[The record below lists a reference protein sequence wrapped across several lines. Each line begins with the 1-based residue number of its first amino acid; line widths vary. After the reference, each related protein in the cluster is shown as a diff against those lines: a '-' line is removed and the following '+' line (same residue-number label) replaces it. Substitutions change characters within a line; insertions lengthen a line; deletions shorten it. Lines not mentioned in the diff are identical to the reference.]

1 MSKSNVKIVKAK
13 KMSEGQGAIVN
24 RAFPTRT
31 QSYIDPFV
39 LMDEFF
45 VEPPASFPEH
55 PHRGFE
61 ALTYMIE
68 GGFKHKDTSGGE
80 AVVRKGGVQRV
91 TMGKGVRH
99 SELPS
104 SKGMNHGIQLWV
116 NLPQKYKNIDPS
128 YKVIPEDQLPVEK
141 MEGKII
147 KTIVGEN
154 SPINLK
160 TEIIYRDITLNKRSF
175 QWKIEEQKN
184 GFLYFISG
192 SANLLFNSEDK
203 KIEEGMIII
212 KEDTLSYD
220 LTIDPTDN
228 VRFISLKGAPH
239 KEPIKLHGSF
249 VD

>member
-1 MSKSNVKIVKAK
+1 MSQYNIKILKAD

-24 RAFPTRT
+24 RAFPTNK
-31 QSYIDPFV
+31 QSYVDPFV

-61 ALTYMIE
+61 AITYMIE

-80 AVVRKGGVQRV
+80 AIVRKGGVQRI

-99 SELPS
+99 SESPS

-116 NLPQKYKNIDPS
+116 NLPQKVKKIEPS
-128 YKVIPEDQLPVEK
+128 YQVIPEDQLPVER
-141 MEGKII
+141 MEGKVI
-147 KTIVGEN
+147 KTIAGEN

-160 TEIIYRDITLNKRSF
+160 TDIIYRDISLENRSY
-175 QWKIEEQKN
+175 QWKIEKQKN

-192 SANLLFNSEDK
+192 SANITFNSKNK
-203 KIEEGMIII
+203 KIEEGMILIKDDTFSYNLII
-212 KEDTLSYD
+212 EPSPK
-220 LTIDPTDN
+220 
-228 VRFISLKGAPH
+228 VRFISLRGRPH
-239 KEPIKLHGSF
+239 KETISLHGSF

>member
-1 MSKSNVKIVKAK
+1 MNQSNRKVLRAK
-13 KMSEGQGAIVN
+13 KMSEGQGAVVN
-24 RAFPTRT
+24 RAFPTRNY
-31 QSYIDPFV
+31 SHVDPFV

-61 ALTYMIE
+61 AITYMIE

-80 AVVRKGGVQRV
+80 AVVRKGGVQRI

-116 NLPQKYKNIDPS
+116 NLPQKFKNIEPS
-128 YKVIPEDQLPVEK
+128 YQVISEDKLPIEKV
-141 MEGKII
+141 EGKVI
-147 KTIVGEN
+147 KTIVGDK
-154 SPINLK
+154 SPVNLK
-160 TEIIYRDITLNKRSF
+160 SEIVYKDITLKNQSH
-175 QWKIEEQKN
+175 QLNIEEKSN

-192 SANLLFNSEDK
+192 SANLIFNSQNKE
-203 KIEEGMIII
+203 IEEGMIVI
-212 KEDTLSYD
+212 KDDTLGYD
-220 LTIDPTDN
+220 LTIETPLE
-228 VRFISLKGAPH
+228 VRFISLKGVPH
-239 KEPIKLHGSF
+239 KEPINLHGSF